1 MDWPRIKS
9 ILIIVLLITNIMLGY
24 TYIREQQRFEDEEK
38 NNIEGVVKLFEN
50 KGVAI
55 NPENMTFPKSIKS
68 VNVDYET
75 YAQSNVDLLLGNDYA
90 FDGDK
95 YRSDDRFVIIGETDI
110 LYAYDAH
117 YSRIIQDELPSLMR
131 FVEITDAEIVK
142 KFNDKADEFL
152 TIGGYPLNYDG
163 LEVAKLGNYTLV
175 KLLQNYEGYL
185 FEESKTLIWFYEDTI
200 VGFKRANTIN
210 ISSTPGSKYDII
222 SIDRILYTLLPK
234 LQSGDVIESV
244 SVIYKLNDESLLVSD
259 LVLGEALPY
268 YRIVLKSGE
277 AFHMRAVVNL

>member
-1 MDWPRIKS
+1 MDWPKIKS

-38 NNIEGVVKLFEN
+38 NNIEGVIQLFEN

-55 NPENMTFPKSIKS
+55 NTQNMTFPKSIKS
-68 VNVDYET
+68 VNVDFET
-75 YAQSNVDLLLGNDYA
+75 YGQLNVDLLLGNDYS
-90 FDGDK
+90 FDGEK
-95 YRSDDRFVIIGETDI
+95 YISDNRLVMLGETDI
-110 LYAYDAH
+110 LYAYKDH
-117 YSRIIQDELPSLMR
+117 LSRIIQDDLPSLTR
-131 FVEITDAEIVK
+131 FIEVTEADVIDSLKVK
-142 KFNDKADEFL
+142 VDEFL
-152 TIGGYPLNYDG
+152 TNGGYALTYDSMEIRKLGEYTYVLLNQNYD
-163 LEVAKLGNYTLV
+163 
-175 KLLQNYEGYL
+175 GYL
-185 FEESKTLIWFYEDTI
+185 FEESRTLVWFYKDAI
-200 VGFKRANTIN
+200 VGFNRANTIN

-277 AFHMRAVVNL
+277 SYHMRAVVNL

>member
-1 MDWPRIKS
+1 MDWPKIKS

-38 NNIEGVVKLFEN
+38 NNIEGVIKLFEN

-55 NPENMTFPKSIKS
+55 KTQNLDFPKSVKS
-68 VNVDYET
+68 VNIDFET
-75 YAQSNVDLLLGNDYA
+75 YGQSNVDLLLGNDYA
-90 FDGDK
+90 FDGEK
-95 YRSDDRFVIIGETDI
+95 YISGDRFVILGETDI
-110 LYAYDAH
+110 LYAYDEH
-117 YSRIIQDELPSLMR
+117 YSRISQDELPSLTR
-131 FVEITDAEIVK
+131 FVEVTDVGAVDGYKAKTDA
-142 KFNDKADEFL
+142 FL
-152 TIGGYPLNYDG
+152 TKGGYALNYDE
-163 LEVAKLGNYTLV
+163 LEVKKLGDYTLV
-175 KLLQNYEGYL
+175 NLNQKYEGYL
-185 FEESKTLIWFYEDTI
+185 FEESRTLLWFYEDAI

-234 LQSGDVIESV
+234 LQAGDAIESV

-277 AFHMRAVVNL
+277 AYHMRAVVNL

>member
-1 MDWPRIKS
+1 
-9 ILIIVLLITNIMLGY
+9 
-24 TYIREQQRFEDEEK
+24 
-38 NNIEGVVKLFEN
+38 
-50 KGVAI
+50 
-55 NPENMTFPKSIKS
+55 
-68 VNVDYET
+68 
-75 YAQSNVDLLLGNDYA
+75 
-90 FDGDK
+90 
-95 YRSDDRFVIIGETDI
+95 
-110 LYAYDAH
+110 
-117 YSRIIQDELPSLMR
+117 MR

-234 LQSGDVIESV
+234 LQSGDVIE
-244 SVIYKLNDESLLVSD
+244 I
-259 LVLGEALPY
+259 G
-268 YRIVLKSGE
+268 
-277 AFHMRAVVNL
+277 RASWRERV